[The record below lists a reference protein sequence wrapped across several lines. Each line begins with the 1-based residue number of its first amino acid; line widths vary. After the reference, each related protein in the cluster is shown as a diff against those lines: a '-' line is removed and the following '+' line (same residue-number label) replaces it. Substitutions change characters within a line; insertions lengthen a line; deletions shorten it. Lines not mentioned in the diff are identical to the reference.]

1 MIRQVVMTNVP
12 VTAMPYADAKRE
24 ESWNVITRIATAI
37 ISIQLTAG
45 T

>member
-1 MIRQVVMTNVP
+1 MTNVP
-12 VTAMPYADAKRE
+12 VTAIPYAEARRE
-24 ESWNVITRIATAI
+24 ESWNAMTSAATEI